1 MTQSQIIFILVSFL
15 LIALTK
21 VLDEEI
27 GIDTKPISLY
37 RLTSVQDVVFIE
49 DDEKLAIGY
58 FGLQLCL
65 NNLCVRHELELLLS
79 VEEPRVLKN
88 AEHRVWPDIEAS
100 EKVFRALGKDEN
112 VDSCSLQNLFRQ
124 VAARHKWTFC
134 APFTFFLIDVCEKVE
149 EENN

>member
-1 MTQSQIIFILVSFL
+1 MTQSKVIFILVSFL

-65 NNLCVRHELELLLS
+65 NNLSVRHELELLLS
-79 VEEPRVLKN
+79 VEEPRVKKMLNIASGLILK
-88 AEHRVWPDIEAS
+88 
-100 EKVFRALGKDEN
+100 L
-112 VDSCSLQNLFRQ
+112 
-124 VAARHKWTFC
+124 
-134 APFTFFLIDVCEKVE
+134 
-149 EENN
+149 